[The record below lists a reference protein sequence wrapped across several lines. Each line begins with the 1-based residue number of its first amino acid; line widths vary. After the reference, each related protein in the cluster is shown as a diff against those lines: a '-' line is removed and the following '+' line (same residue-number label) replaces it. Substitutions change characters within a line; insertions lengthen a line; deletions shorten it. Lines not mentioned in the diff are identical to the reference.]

1 MCVVASSRNKNSSRK
16 GFFPFSLSPEGA
28 PFLTPFSPHPPLSS
42 DTSTSS
48 GGFAGCAPVAAPF
61 ARLLRQCAV
70 RRRSRTTCPQTRS
83 FVDLRRLPTLRAPS
97 LHRPSA
103 PPLLPGRSSSTQ
115 KFSSPLPD
123 SSNSFLPSFLS
134 SSVART
140 SVDKVPRRVSERTCR
155 VLFFFF
161 FFFPSENE
169 VCNSSLF
176 GEGNV
181 DSCPGK
187 SARKSV
193 LCAGR
198 CDGGEDGKVTG
209 QLAESFFEDRSRSR
223 PLTRLQPLLGSIPAV
238 KSVPAKVYL

>member
-161 FFFPSENE
+161 FFFQARTRCATR
-169 VCNSSLF
+169 VCLVK
-176 GEGNV
+176 ETLIPV
-181 DSCPGK
+181 PGK
-187 SARKSV
+187 AREN
-193 LCAGR
+193 LCCVR
-198 CDGGEDGKVTG
+198 DGATVERM
-209 QLAESFFEDRSRSR
+209 ER
-223 PLTRLQPLLGSIPAV
+223 
-238 KSVPAKVYL
+238 

>member
-16 GFFPFSLSPEGA
+16 GFSLSLSREGA

-97 LHRPSA
+97 LHLPSA